1 MNEDRVDELLR
12 EIGRERMTPPAELVQ
27 RIERRANADRLLAAV
42 TAAGLVLSAL
52 WVVPLVLIWWLP
64 GWSWTVKV
72 AGYAGAS
79 LLSSVAMLLLLAGR
93 EPVGRLLIAADERL
107 RF

>member
-1 MNEDRVDELLR
+1 
-12 EIGRERMTPPAELVQ
+12 
-27 RIERRANADRLLAAV
+27 
-42 TAAGLVLSAL
+42 
-52 WVVPLVLIWWLP
+52 VPLALIWWLP

-79 LLSSVAMLLLLAGR
+79 LTSSVAMLLLLAGR

>member
-42 TAAGLVLSAL
+42 TATGLVLSAL
-52 WVVPLVLIWWLP
+52 WVVPLALIWWLP
-64 GWSWTVKV
+64 GLSWTMKV
-72 AGYAGAS
+72 AGYVGTS
-79 LLSSVAMLLLLAGR
+79 LLSRVAMLLLLVGR
-93 EPVGRLLIAADERL
+93 EPVGHLLIAADERL
-107 RF
+107 KF